1 MKITVF
7 LYSLVFLCAG
17 MCCPPEDDTP
27 YVSFEF
33 DTPGLI
39 AVEGET
45 NRFSQNDTLWVNLV
59 IPNTLLNENEEE
71 IDIYELTGNTGIA
84 RLNLN
89 LYLANNFDR
98 PSPIILSENE
108 IISTTGEVEYKY
120 NLSVTA
126 RLVNGLLQ
134 SRFGIVLKEKGNYFL
149 GSGYLPNPPSIYLE
163 SDNYNSV
170 YIKTSFAGQ
179 NGNSFRFEVE

>member
-39 AVEGET
+39 SVESET
-45 NRFSQNDTLWVNLV
+45 NKFSQNDTLWVNLA

-71 IDIYELTGNTGIA
+71 IDIFELTGNTGNA
-84 RLNLN
+84 RSDFN
-89 LYLANNFDR
+89 LYLANNFDK
-98 PSPIILSENE
+98 PSPINLSEKE
-108 IISTTGEVEYKY
+108 IISTVGDIEYKY
-120 NLSVTA
+120 NLMVTA
-126 RLVNGLLQ
+126 IEANGMLK

-149 GSGYLPNPPSIYLE
+149 GSGFLPNNPSIFLK
-163 SDNYNSV
+163 SDTYNSV
-170 YIKTSFAGQ
+170 IIRTSFAGE
-179 NGNSFRFEVE
+179 NDNKYEFSVE